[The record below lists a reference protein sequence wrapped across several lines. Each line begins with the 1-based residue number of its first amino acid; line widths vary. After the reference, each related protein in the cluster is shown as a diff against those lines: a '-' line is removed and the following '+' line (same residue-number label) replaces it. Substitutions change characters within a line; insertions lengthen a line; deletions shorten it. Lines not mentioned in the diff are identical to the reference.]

1 MPREKLP
8 KERPSIT
15 RRFKIT
21 YVDDNNQAH
30 VLRFYAVAGMYDDSR
45 IAEVFF
51 FTDRKHGEGSK
62 LISLLSGTLEAVG
75 TAISIGLQHG
85 APLESFTTKLRNN
98 QFGPS
103 GFTGD
108 GQFPSCTSMFDLA
121 AQWLIATFPNGK
133 YAGGFHLTCR

>member
-21 YVDDNNQAH
+21 YVDDGNQPH
-30 VLRFYAVAGMYDDSR
+30 VFRFYAVAGMHDDGR

-51 FTDRKHGEGSK
+51 YTNRKHSDVTSK
-62 LISLLSGTLEAVG
+62 LIGLLAGALDAVG

-85 APLESFTTKLRNN
+85 APLDSFTAKLRNN
-98 QFGPS
+98 HFGPS

-108 GQFPSCTSMFDLA
+108 QEFPSCTSMFDLA
-121 AQWLIATFPNGK
+121 AQWLIKTFPNGK
-133 YAGGFHLTCR
+133 YAGGFSNR